1 MTFEGL
7 PFFDNLFD
15 NYTVLVSADGYQQA
29 GYVPVKLSNQMPAFM
44 TAASSTRAGIVC

>member
-15 NYTVLVSADGYQQA
+15 NYTVLVSADGYQQV